1 MSRRPRELTAAAAAA
16 PVFAA
21 LGDATRLLLLS
32 RLCDGQS
39 QSIAQLTQGT
49 GLSRQGVSKHLA
61 ILEQA
66 CVITSERVGRE
77 CRFTRRPKT
86 LAEAS
91 HYLDRASQ
99 QWDGALGRF
108 KQFVEE

>member
-1 MSRRPRELTAAAAAA
+1 MSRLPRELTAVTAA

-32 RLCDGQS
+32 RLCKGQP
-39 QSIAQLTQGT
+39 QSIAQLTRGT

-66 CVITSERVGRE
+66 RLVTRKRVGRE
-77 CRFTRRPKT
+77 SQIAVQSIALT
-86 LAEAS
+86 EAR
-91 HYLDRASQ
+91 HYLDRAAR
-99 QWDGALGRF
+99 QWDEAIGRL
-108 KQFVEE
+108 KQLVEK

>member
-1 MSRRPRELTAAAAAA
+1 MSRRPRELTAAAAA

-21 LGDATRLLLLS
+21 LGDATRLSLLS
-32 RLCDGQS
+32 RLCGAQS

-49 GLSRQGVSKHLA
+49 GLTRQGVSKHLA

-66 CVITSERVGRE
+66 RIVTSRRAGRE
-77 CRFTRRPKT
+77 SRFDVRQVA

-91 HYLDRASQ
+91 QYLERASK
-99 QWDGALGRF
+99 QWNDAIDRL
-108 KQFVEE
+108 KLLVEK